1 MEILKMI
8 IENWLVF
15 VIVLILVL
23 FVVYAVLRFLKLTP
37 QQQLGKVKTAL
48 LYMVTEAEKE
58 LKSKT
63 GRVKRSMVWEWLVER
78 FPIISLFITEEKY
91 DELLDQALDEFR
103 KMLEDNSSLYDYVY
117 NTLTV
122 TEEDTEEDILR
133 KAVKGA

>member
-1 MEILKMI
+1 MTVQEIR
-8 IENWLVF
+8 E
-15 VIVLILVL
+15 LI
-23 FVVYAVLRFLKLTP
+23 
-37 QQQLGKVKTAL
+37 GKKTEEINGYLESRDADKAEAALEEKRKL

-103 KMLEDNSSLYDYVY
+103 KMLEGNDSLYDYVY

-133 KAVKGA
+133 KTVEGA

>member
-8 IENWLVF
+8 IENWLIF
-15 VIVLILVL
+15 VIALILVL
-23 FVVYAVLRFLKLTP
+23 FAVYAVLRFLKLTP

-103 KMLEDNSSLYDYVY
+103 KMLEGNDSLYDYVY

-133 KAVKGA
+133 KTVEGA

>member
-8 IENWLVF
+8 IENWLIF

-23 FVVYAVLRFLKLTP
+23 FAVYAVLRFLKLTP

-91 DELLDQALDEFR
+91 DKLLDQALDEFR
-103 KMLEDNSSLYDYVY
+103 KMLEDNDSLYDYVY

-133 KAVKGA
+133 KTVEGA

>member
-8 IENWLVF
+8 IENWLIF

-23 FVVYAVLRFLKLTP
+23 FAVYAVLRFLKLTP

-103 KMLEDNSSLYDYVY
+103 RMLEGNDSLYDYVY

-133 KAVKGA
+133 KTVEGA